1 MRLNRFF
8 CVLVVCL
15 FSWSGVAQ
23 PVEWPEKL
31 YVHLDRTYFAA
42 GETIW
47 LKAYVE
53 DELPEEYNS
62 LFLYVELLEP
72 GKKEAVLRAK
82 IRRGD
87 AGFAGHLDLPEEMPG
102 GRYLLRAYTR
112 WQLNWPE
119 ESLFRVPVDVYDGND
134 LAAANPGVRTVKETA
149 SDVPL
154 AITWDTPDY
163 IPRKQWKLHLQ
174 LPEALTA
181 DSAEVSV
188 SVVRS
193 AFRPYQQSEDLTSC
207 FAAGIPAGDGA
218 GSTEKPWFYRERT
231 QSLRGEIRS
240 VLGKRPRNYTF
251 TLICPSQDNT
261 QVVPV
266 KHGSRFV
273 VDSLDFADG
282 TLFLLHIDNDGEVKR
297 YYPVIEETFAPVPA
311 HWPESARRLPAGTD
325 SIRSGVVQPEEAFP
339 FEPGDVQ
346 RDTIRTAVI
355 QDAVP
360 RIKTPFGTSDIPNI
374 KKREELSYYDNR
386 SLFDY
391 ILMNYSNLEWDE
403 DKGQINN
410 RKSGVINKNGV
421 SYSTVSLFV
430 DGFATDW
437 EMAQMIMM
445 SDVDRLSVTT
455 NLTSDA
461 LLARSYGG
469 IVLVQLRVD
478 SGRKSLL
485 QQSNTVLATPLG
497 WQEPKDFPDPVKE
510 RRRSLTI
517 PDRRNTVYWNPS
529 VRLKD
534 GESVEISLMTE
545 DRADGPYYLRIEGLT
560 SDGRCIS
567 ESRLLTQ

>member
-1 MRLNRFF
+1 FF
-8 CVLVVCL
+8 IILL
-15 FSWSGVAQ
+15 LGGSMWAQ
-23 PVEWPEKL
+23 PAAWPEKV

-53 DELPEEYNS
+53 DELPDEYSS

-87 AGFAGHLDLPEEMPG
+87 EGFAGHLDLPEELPG

-119 ESLFRVPVDVYDGND
+119 ESLFRVPIDVYDGNNLVVVD
-134 LAAANPGVRTVKETA
+134 SGKQAMRESSSA
-149 SDVPL
+149 VPL
-154 AITWDTPDY
+154 AISWEEPVY
-163 IPRKQWKLHLQ
+163 EPRKRWNLQ
-174 LPEALTA
+174 VSLPESVAA

-193 AFRPYQQSEDLTSC
+193 AFRPYQQEDDLASC
-207 FAAGIPAGDGA
+207 FAAGIPAGA
-218 GSTEKPWFYRERT
+218 GTDSAAAPRFYRERT

-251 TLICPSQDNT
+251 TLICPSQNST

-266 KHGSRFV
+266 KRGSRFV

-297 YYPVIEETFAPVPA
+297 YYPVIEETFASAPA
-311 HWPESARRLPAGTD
+311 KWPASAQRLPAGTD
-325 SIRSGVVQPEEAFP
+325 SVRLGVAQPEAVIP

-346 RDTIRTAVI
+346 RDTIRTAII
-355 QDAVP
+355 QDVAP

-374 KKREELSYYDNR
+374 KKREELSSYDNR
-386 SLFDY
+386 TLFDY

-403 DKGQINN
+403 ENGQMTN
-410 RKSGVINKNGV
+410 RKTGVINKNGV

-430 DGFATDW
+430 DGFSTNW

-478 SGRKSLL
+478 AGQKSLL
-485 QQSNTVLATPLG
+485 QQSNTILATPLG
-497 WQEPKDFPDPVKE
+497 WQEPKDFPDPVKD
-510 RRRSLTI
+510 RRRSLSI

-529 VRLKD
+529 VRLRA
-534 GESVEISLMTE
+534 GETVTLPLMTE
-545 DRADGPYYLRIEGLT
+545 DRADGPYYLRIEGRT
-560 SDGRCIS
+560 SDGRWIS
-567 ESRLLTQ
+567 ETRLLDGKQ

>member
-1 MRLNRFF
+1 M
-8 CVLVVCL
+8 
-15 FSWSGVAQ
+15 WAQ
-23 PVEWPEKL
+23 PAAWPEKV

-53 DELPEEYNS
+53 DELPDEYSS

-87 AGFAGHLDLPEEMPG
+87 EGFAGHLDLPEELPG

-119 ESLFRVPVDVYDGND
+119 ENLFRVPIDVYDGND
-134 LAAANPGVRTVKETA
+134 LAIANPGSRTVKESA
-149 SDVPL
+149 SHVPL
-154 AITWDTPDY
+154 TVTWDTPDY
-163 IPRKQWKLHLQ
+163 NPRKRWNLHLQ
-174 LPEALTA
+174 LPEALAA

-193 AFRPYQQSEDLTSC
+193 AFRPYQQKDDLASC
-207 FAAGIPAGDGA
+207 FAAGFPVGA
-218 GSTEKPWFYRERT
+218 GTDSAAAPRFYRERT

-251 TLICPSQDNT
+251 TLICPSKNST

-266 KHGSRFV
+266 KRGSRFV

-297 YYPVIEETFAPVPA
+297 YYPVIEEPFAPAPA
-311 HWPESARRLPAGTD
+311 AWPASAQRLPAGRD
-325 SIRSGVVQPEEAFP
+325 SIRSGIAQPEAVIP
-339 FEPGDVQ
+339 FEPGDVT
-346 RDTIRTAVI
+346 RDTIATAVI
-355 QDAVP
+355 QDAAP

-374 KKREELSYYDNR
+374 KKREELSSYDNR

-403 DKGQINN
+403 ENGQMTN
-410 RKSGVINKNGV
+410 RKTGVINKNGV

-430 DGFATDW
+430 DGFSTSW

-478 SGRKSLL
+478 AGRKSLL
-485 QQSNTVLATPLG
+485 QQSNTLVATPLG
-497 WQEPKDFPDPVKE
+497 WQEPKCFPDPVKD
-510 RRRSLTI
+510 RRRSLSI
-517 PDRRNTVYWNPS
+517 PDRRNTVYWNPF
-529 VRLKD
+529 VRLRA
-534 GESVEISLMTE
+534 GETVTLPLMSE
-545 DRADGPYYLRIEGLT
+545 DRADGPYYLRIEGRT
-560 SDGRCIS
+560 SDGRWIS
-567 ESRLLTQ
+567 ETRVLAGQQ